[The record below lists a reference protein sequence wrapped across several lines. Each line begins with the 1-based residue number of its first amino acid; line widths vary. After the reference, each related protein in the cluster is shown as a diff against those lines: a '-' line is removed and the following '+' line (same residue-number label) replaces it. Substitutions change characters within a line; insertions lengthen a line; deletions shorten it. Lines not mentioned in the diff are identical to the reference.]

1 MKKTTLLILID
12 SDNRNLVYPAAV
24 AAIKAEI
31 RKYFGTRSCQPDDP
45 TLPFVKLNC
54 EVVQEDINFIKKILD
69 NDSVY
74 LTAMVGLEGSKCVN
88 GDIIDFTIIGNE
100 E

>member
-12 SDNRNLVYPAAV
+12 SDNRNLVYSAAV

-31 RKYFGTRSCQPDDP
+31 RKYFGTRNCQLDDP
-45 TLPFVKLNC
+45 TLPFVKLTC
-54 EVVQEDINFIKKILD
+54 EVVQEDINNIKKVLD
-69 NDSVY
+69 NDSIY
-74 LTAMVGLEGSKCVN
+74 LTAMVGLEDSKCVK
-88 GDIIDFTIIGNE
+88 GDIIDFTMMDHE